1 MRCNYIRAV
10 GATLLQYV
18 SVLPAA
24 PGRDTAIYVFV
35 QCECASKK
43 ARGNYGFLRT
53 LEPGN
58 RNMRIRSSP
67 NAPLKKRGSH
77 GFARTLEPG
86 HQR

>member
-1 MRCNYIRAV
+1 MGANVVRQFPGFV
-10 GATLLQYV
+10 G
-18 SVLPAA
+18 
-24 PGRDTAIYVFV
+24 
-35 QCECASKK
+35 
-43 ARGNYGFLRT
+43 T
-53 LEPGN
+53 LEPGD